1 MNEEGDQV
9 AQGPDISLNRALCA
23 QIRRLESSHSRNS
36 SGCDILRHSN
46 THITPGTST
55 GRLNWCSIPA
65 RLLQTLQSSSYNG
78 ISCQRLSPKIPW
90 GKKIWEAWF
99 LGSVFLG
106 IYWIFLGSWSKVVSP
121 PPILF
126 LQILALTWSFFNYNC
141 ISINWSFVG
150 SLIDRQSDQS

>member
-99 LGSVFLG
+99 LGSVFWELTEF
-106 IYWIFLGSWSKVVSP
+106 FLGLDQT
-121 PPILF
+121 ILF

>member
-99 LGSVFLG
+99 LGSVF
-106 IYWIFLGSWSKVVSP
+106 WEFTEFFLGLDQKLFLGLDQKLCP
-121 PPILF
+121 PPPPPPHTVFTNL
-126 LQILALTWSFFNYNC
+126 SFN
-141 ISINWSFVG
+141 
-150 SLIDRQSDQS
+150 LIFF